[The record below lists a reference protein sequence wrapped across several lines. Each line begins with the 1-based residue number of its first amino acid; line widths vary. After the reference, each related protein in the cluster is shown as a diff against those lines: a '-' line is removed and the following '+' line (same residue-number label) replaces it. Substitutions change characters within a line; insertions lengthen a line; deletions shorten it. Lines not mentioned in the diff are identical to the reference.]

1 MKAVITGGGTGGHIY
16 PALSVA
22 DKLNEKKW
30 QIEYIGNADSLEADI
45 VRDTDY
51 SFNKIEVL
59 PLPRRINF
67 QLFKSIYISLKAVYQ
82 SYRLIKKI
90 KPDIVF
96 GTGGYVTGPVILAAY
111 LNGIPTV
118 IHEQNIYP
126 GVTNK
131 VLSWFVTKI
140 AVNNIEAA
148 QYFKKKIR
156 HKIVETG
163 NPIRKEIISTSKEEG
178 LEKLGLNKD
187 YKTLFIM
194 GGSQGSAT
202 INNAITNSI
211 EQVMTLDK
219 LQVILITGKDNYQN
233 VIKKLDKKV
242 DKYKNKFK
250 MIPYLNNIEWA
261 YAAADLIIYR
271 AGATGLAEIT
281 GRGLPAIL
289 IPFPYSAEGHQEIN
303 AKFMEDN
310 KAAVMV
316 EDDEFNG
323 EILYKLVKEI
333 LSDRE
338 RLDRM
343 SKNSKNLSKL
353 NASQN
358 IVEIIENQVEGE

>member
-22 DKLNEKKW
+22 DKLSENNWK
-30 QIEYIGNADSLEADI
+30 IEYVGNADSLEADI
-45 VRDTDY
+45 LSDTDY

-59 PLPRRINF
+59 PLPRSLNF
-67 QLFKSIYISLKAVYQ
+67 KLIKSIYISLKAVYK

-90 KPDIVF
+90 KPDVVF
-96 GTGGYVTGPVILAAY
+96 GTGGYVTGPVLLGAY

-131 VLSWFVTKI
+131 LLSFFVTKI

-148 QYFKKKIR
+148 QYFKKSAR
-156 HKIVETG
+156 NKIVETG
-163 NPIRKEIISTSKEEG
+163 NPIRREIIDTSKEEG
-178 LEKLGLNKD
+178 LKELDLRQD
-187 YKTLFIM
+187 YRTLFIM

-202 INNAITNSI
+202 INNAIIESLDRVMSI
-211 EQVMTLDK
+211 KE

-233 VIKKLDKKV
+233 VIKKLDEKV
-242 DKYKNKFK
+242 DKYQNRLKI
-250 MIPYLNNIEWA
+250 MPYLNNIEWA

-289 IPFPYSAEGHQEIN
+289 IPFPYSAEGHQEVN

-310 KAAVMV
+310 DAAVMV
-316 EDDEFNG
+316 DDEKFNG
-323 EILYKLVKEI
+323 EILYDLVKEI

-338 RLDRM
+338 RLNKM
-343 SKNSKNLSKL
+343 GQNSKKLSKL
-353 NASQN
+353 DASQN
-358 IVEIIENQVEGE
+358 IVEIIENQIEEE